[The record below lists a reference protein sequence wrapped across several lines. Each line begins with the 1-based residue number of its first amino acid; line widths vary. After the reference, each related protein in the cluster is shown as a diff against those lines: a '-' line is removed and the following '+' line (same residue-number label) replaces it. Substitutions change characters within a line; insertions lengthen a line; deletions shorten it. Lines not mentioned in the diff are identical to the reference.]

1 MAGSA
6 SADRAGVGGPRLVV
20 GFVGPSNV
28 GKTSLLERL
37 IPALAARGLAVAAV
51 KHSSHGFAADR
62 PGKDSHRLYTAG
74 AAAVALIS
82 REQLATFTRREESAG
97 EDVSLDAA
105 LGGLPGGLDV
115 VLAEG
120 FSWEPIPRVVLR
132 TDADEPPRAHVESGE
147 VLEVVTLPGARDG
160 GRPDL
165 PDALIDSLAQTLAA
179 RVARPDRVAASG
191 APPLA
196 TRPIDAGRPS
206 SR

>member
-1 MAGSA
+1 
-6 SADRAGVGGPRLVV
+6 VV
-20 GFVGPSNV
+20 GVVGPSNV

-37 IPALAARGLAVAAV
+37 IPALAVRGLSVAAV

-82 REQLATFTRREESAG
+82 REQLATFTRRAAGAG
-97 EDVSLDAA
+97 EDVSLAEA
-105 LGGLPGGLDV
+105 LAGLPGGLDV

-120 FSWEPIPRVVLR
+120 FSWEPIPRLVLR
-132 TDADEPPRAHVESGE
+132 ADASEPPPPAHVENGE
-147 VLEVVTLPGARDG
+147 VIEIVTLAVAADG

-165 PDALIDSLAQTLAA
+165 PDALINSLAQTLAA
-179 RVARPDRVAASG
+179 RAERPDLVGASG
-191 APPLA
+191 EAPRA
-196 TRPIDAGRPS
+196 TRSVGAGRTS

>member
-1 MAGSA
+1 
-6 SADRAGVGGPRLVV
+6 VV

-37 IPALAARGLAVAAV
+37 IPALTARGLSVAAV

-82 REQLATFTRREESAG
+82 REQLATFTRREATAG
-97 EDVSLDAA
+97 EDVSLEAA
-105 LGGLPGGLDV
+105 LGGLPGGVDV

-132 TDADEPPRAHVESGE
+132 TDAEEPPPAHVESGE
-147 VLEVVTLPGARDG
+147 VLEIVTLPGAADG

-179 RVARPDRVAASG
+179 RVQRPDRVAASG
-191 APPLA
+191 ARPPA
-196 TRPIDAGRPS
+196 TQSVGGERLS

>member
-1 MAGSA
+1 
-6 SADRAGVGGPRLVV
+6 VV

-37 IPALAARGLAVAAV
+37 IPALAARGLRVAAV

-74 AAAVALIS
+74 ASAVALIS
-82 REQLATFTRREESAG
+82 REQLATFTRREAAAG

-105 LGGLPGGLDV
+105 LGGLPDGIDV

-132 TDADEPPRAHVESGE
+132 TDAEEPPAAHVESGE
-147 VLEVVTLPGARDG
+147 VLETVTLRGAADA
-160 GRPDL
+160 GRPEL

-179 RVARPDRVAASG
+179 RAERPDRAPASG
-191 APPLA
+191 KRPLA
-196 TRPIDAGRPS
+196 TQSAGTGRAPS
-206 SR
+206 R